1 MKSVKVSGGDW
12 IIQKNDL
19 LLAFCNLVRY
29 IVTMIKN
36 FRDNWL
42 RKFFVE
48 DIQAKK
54 IPADIRSRLFRKL
67 QLLDDAMNDAD
78 LRSPPN
84 NHFEKLSGKLKDKC
98 SIRVNDQWRLI
109 FTWDD
114 EYGEADDI
122 YLDNHSYK

>member
-1 MKSVKVSGGDW
+1 M
-12 IIQKNDL
+12 
-19 LLAFCNLVRY
+19 RH

-67 QLLDDAMNDAD
+67 QLLDDATNDAD
-78 LRSPPN
+78 LRSPPS

-114 EYGEADDI
+114 EYGEANDI
-122 YLDNHSYK
+122 YIDGHSYK